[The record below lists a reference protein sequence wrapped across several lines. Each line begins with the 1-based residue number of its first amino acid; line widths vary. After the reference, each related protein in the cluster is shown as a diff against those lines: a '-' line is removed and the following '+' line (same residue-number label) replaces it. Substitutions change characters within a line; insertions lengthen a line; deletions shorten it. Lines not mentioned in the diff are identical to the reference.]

1 MAQGQSGT
9 GHDRRPQSAAAA
21 ARRNEG
27 RHGIVDS
34 PFQTHDRRLLCA
46 ARRGVRRR
54 RGAEGG
60 AWRVLGLGW
69 RQQTLSLEGACARL
83 RAPGRTRRDGA
94 GTHAGGRGGGD
105 RNSRHRVRRDR
116 PMSAQLSA
124 HVREEIDRWVAK
136 FPPDRKRYAV
146 ISALHAAQH
155 ENNGFLTSDLM
166 DAVAAY
172 LGLAPIQVYEVATFY
187 SMFETKPV
195 GRHHISVCT
204 NISCMLR
211 GSQEV
216 VDHVESKLGIKTGE
230 STPDGRIY
238 LKREEECLAA
248 CTGAPM
254 MMVDHVFHEN
264 LTPESIDKILD
275 ELT

>member
-1 MAQGQSGT
+1 
-9 GHDRRPQSAAAA
+9 
-21 ARRNEG
+21 
-27 RHGIVDS
+27 
-34 PFQTHDRRLLCA
+34 
-46 ARRGVRRR
+46 
-54 RGAEGG
+54 
-60 AWRVLGLGW
+60 
-69 RQQTLSLEGACARL
+69 
-83 RAPGRTRRDGA
+83 
-94 GTHAGGRGGGD
+94 
-105 RNSRHRVRRDR
+105 
-116 PMSAQLSA
+116 MSAQLSE
-124 HVREEIDRWVAK
+124 HVREEIDRWVQK
-136 FPPDRKRYAV
+136 FPPERKRSAV
-146 ISALHAAQH
+146 IAALHAVQH
-155 ENNGFLTSDLM
+155 ENNGFLTTDLM

-172 LGLAPIQVYEVATFY
+172 LGLAPIHVYEVASFY

-195 GRHHISVCT
+195 GRHHVSVCT

-211 GSQEV
+211 GAQEV
-216 VDHVESKLGIKTGE
+216 VERVENKLGIKTGD